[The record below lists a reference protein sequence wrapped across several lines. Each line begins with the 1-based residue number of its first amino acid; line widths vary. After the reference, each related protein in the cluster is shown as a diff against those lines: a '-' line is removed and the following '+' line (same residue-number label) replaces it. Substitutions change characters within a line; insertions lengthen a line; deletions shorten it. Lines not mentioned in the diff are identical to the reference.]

1 MVTKRWTVDDAQGHL
16 RDVLEQAATDG
27 PQTISDATGRIFEVV
42 MTSDVVAKSDA
53 QRPQLTVGDII
64 ERGRGRLYGASV
76 SEDERQEN
84 AAIFEEFA
92 LRLEDIRREGN
103 AYQPTDM
110 FAWLDEMTDHEF
122 EEWSARMEQN
132 RQRWGR
138 ISDDRQ

>member
-27 PQTISDATGRIFEVV
+27 PQTISDATGRVFEVV
-42 MTSDVVAKSDA
+42 MTAETVARLDLE
-53 QRPQLTVGDII
+53 RPQPTVADLIASWR
-64 ERGRGRLYGASV
+64 ESVYGASV
-76 SEDERQEN
+76 PEEERQAN

-103 AYQPTDM
+103 AYQPADM
-110 FAWLDEMTDHEF
+110 FAWLDEMTDDEF